1 MALQK
6 ITPAERL
13 YWELKDIRKRIDNA
27 LREFA
32 SAGYDDEVQP
42 VDFDPRCLDPQTG
55 KRFQTKTEIH
65 LEKKNGLPGSE

>member
-1 MALQK
+1 MVLRK
-6 ITPAERL
+6 MTPADRL

-27 LREFA
+27 LREYA
-32 SAGYDDEVQP
+32 STDFDSDIPPA
-42 VDFDPRCLDPQTG
+42 DFDPRCLDPQTG